1 MLPLFFFLIL
11 LTACHQGVYTGNLQ
25 VKTEPQDALSGLL
38 SRLNEY
44 GSAYSDRVQM
54 LVQHLLV
61 HPDLDCR
68 FLGIR
73 LSFSEFY
80 KSKKDQNSHQQRS

>member
-1 MLPLFFFLIL
+1 MD
-11 LTACHQGVYTGNLQ
+11 ADRGVYTGNPQ
-25 VKTEPQDALSGLL
+25 VKTQPQDALPGLL

-44 GSAYSDRVQM
+44 GSAYSDRVQL

-80 KSKKDQNSHQQRS
+80 KSKKDQNPYQQKS